1 MHIIH
6 LLDNKGNTDTI
17 RIFYTI
23 KLLNIFSGIIKKIAL
38 ILFKSFFFRYIHTAM
53 FRDEMM

>member
-38 ILFKSFFFRYIHTAM
+38 ILSPFFLDIYILQCLGM
-53 FRDEMM
+53 K